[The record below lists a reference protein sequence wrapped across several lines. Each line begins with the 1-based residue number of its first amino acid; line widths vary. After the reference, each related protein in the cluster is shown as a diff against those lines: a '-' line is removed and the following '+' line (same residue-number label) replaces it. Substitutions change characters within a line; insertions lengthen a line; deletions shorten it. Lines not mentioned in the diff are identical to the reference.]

1 MKRLLFMLILLLFCS
16 LLHASEVPQ
25 YAMPGTRVV
34 PLKDITTGH
43 QYELYIKL
51 PEEYSK
57 DKSYPVLYFTDAVWH
72 IEALSSATFFLFDEV
87 ILVGISWRKNINTTL
102 LQEEGPFVSRYAD
115 YSFTKSK
122 NSEHQHKYQFGQA
135 NAHAAFIRNQVI
147 KYIESNY
154 SVKSNSRSYFGYSLG
169 GLFGAYI
176 LLTQPNTFDNYML
189 GSPSVRQLD
198 ALKTLPSSEQP
209 LKGKVF
215 ISVGTDEH
223 KLAPQIDAF
232 IDYLKSKQSDSLSL
246 HKTMPDGTHQTAFP
260 ETVIRSINWL
270 KSIYGSSQQ

>member
-122 NSEHQHKYQFGQA
+122 TVNISTSTNLAKPMPTRPLFA
-135 NAHAAFIRNQVI
+135 I
-147 KYIESNY
+147 KLLS
-154 SVKSNSRSYFGYSLG
+154 
-169 GLFGAYI
+169 I
-176 LLTQPNTFDNYML
+176 LKAIT
-189 GSPSVRQLD
+189 R
-198 ALKTLPSSEQP
+198 
-209 LKGKVF
+209 
-215 ISVGTDEH
+215 
-223 KLAPQIDAF
+223 
-232 IDYLKSKQSDSLSL
+232 
-246 HKTMPDGTHQTAFP
+246 
-260 ETVIRSINWL
+260 
-270 KSIYGSSQQ
+270 